1 MTHAS
6 RTFALAILL
15 ATSGA
20 SSALAQ
26 DSSEEPGS
34 SDEISVLVRAGREA
48 ARRGDYEQA
57 TESLARARELS
68 PEPSSLEIELA
79 LSAWQAGQDGRAV
92 EVLEGSSSEEA
103 PLLSEAL
110 RLREDPT
117 LVLAQSP
124 ADRRLARAELDL
136 THTELEVASGFY
148 WSSALGGTASFLVP
162 VVSAGVGGDCSSSCQ
177 ADRTYTAVGLATASL
192 AFLVGGI
199 ALSIDGAMRRD
210 RWRTQLRAGADG
222 LAWVF

>member
-1 MTHAS
+1 MAH
-6 RTFALAILL
+6 
-15 ATSGA
+15 TSGA
-20 SSALAQ
+20 LVLALLLAAGCASGALAQ
-26 DSSEEPGS
+26 DSVEDDQAPG
-34 SDEISVLVRAGREA
+34 EVSVLVRAGREA
-48 ARRGDYEQA
+48 ARRGDYEDA
-57 TESLARARELS
+57 TEALSRARELS

-79 LSAWQAGQDGRAV
+79 LSAWQAGQDARAA
-92 EVLEGSSSEEA
+92 EVLEQSSSEEA

-110 RLREDPT
+110 RLREDLT

-124 ADRRLARAELDL
+124 AARRRARAELDL

-177 ADRTYTAVGLATASL
+177 AERTYTAVGLATASF
-192 AFLVGGI
+192 AFLLGGI

-210 RWRTQLRAGADG
+210 RWRTQLRASADG
-222 LAWVF
+222 LAWIF